1 MCGLMS
7 HLVFIEF
14 NIICVLFV
22 YGFIDI
28 VQPEILQDSTYG
40 THKYI
45 TANGIKF
52 HYVANGT
59 EGKPL
64 MLFIHGFPEVSRML
78 TAILKLTICND
89 TVIYVVI
96 VIRCIPYNHVEFS
109 MS

>member
-1 MCGLMS
+1 MLEN
-7 HLVFIEF
+7 HR
-14 NIICVLFV
+14 
-22 YGFIDI
+22 I

-64 MLFIHGFPEVSRML
+64 MLFLHGYPEVSCHYNL
-78 TAILKLTICND
+78 L
-89 TVIYVVI
+89 VIYIYHCLVLVLMA
-96 VIRCIPYNHVEFS
+96 IPIARI
-109 MS
+109 